1 MNIRDRIKSGLN
13 GDYKGLSN
21 GLDRINKYIFGVQK
35 KCYYLLGGQSGTFKT
50 TLADFMLISA
60 LIDADKQGIKMNVY
74 YYSFE
79 IDEITKKC
87 NWLSNIAYI
96 KYKKSIPPEVIKGL
110 GDNRLTA
117 EEQLIIDNCIEDLE
131 VLWAKI
137 KFVFRPT
144 NPTGIYND
152 LWKAVGARGTFEY
165 EDYINDKDEKKKR
178 VISFTLNDEK
188 EVNLLVI
195 DHLYLLKKERGF
207 SPKEFMDKMSEYNV
221 ELRNT
226 LGMSMLIVQQFNQ
239 GLSSVERQK
248 FKGADLSPS
257 QGDFRDST
265 NPYQDADV
273 VLGIMNPGKLDMEEC
288 MGYDLNQIENMIL
301 LKIIKNRLSSDNIA
315 IGLQANPKAG
325 NFTELPP
332 ANIIDYSKFKI

>member
-1 MNIRDRIKSGLN
+1 MDLRERIKAGLA

-21 GLDRINKYIFGVQK
+21 GLDRINRFIFGIQK

-60 LIDADKQGIKMNVY
+60 LIDAEKQGIKMNVY

-96 KYKKSIPPEVIKGL
+96 KHKKSIPPEVIKGL
-110 GDNRLTA
+110 GDNRLTP
-117 EEQLIIDNCIEDLE
+117 EQQIIIDSCIEDLE
-131 VLWAKI
+131 ILWAKI

-144 NPTGIYND
+144 NPTGVYND
-152 LWKAVGARGTFEY
+152 LWKEIGSRGKFEY
-165 EDYINDKDEKKKR
+165 EDYINDKNEPKKR
-178 VISFTLNDEK
+178 VIKFTLNDEQ

-226 LGMSMLIVQQFNQ
+226 LGMSSIIVQQFNQ

-248 FKGADLSPS
+248 FKGADLSPA

-288 MGYDLNQIENMIL
+288 MGYDLNTIDNMIL

-325 NFTELPP
+325 NFIELPP
-332 ANIIDYSKFKI
+332 ANEIDYSKFKI